1 VIAVLAIAAI
11 VALLFQA
18 WRYGQERERAE
29 ARWAAERSELLE
41 RIQRPERVPHKQVE
55 YEMPDQEETLRQAR
69 EWARV
74 GQIEIADDYG
84 LDDDG

>member
-18 WRYGQERERAE
+18 YRYGQERERAE
-29 ARWAAERSELLE
+29 KRWAAERSELLE
-41 RIQRPERVPHKQVE
+41 RIQRPERVPHEQVE
-55 YEMPDQEETLRQAR
+55 FVMPDQEEALRHAQ

-74 GQIEIADDYG
+74 GQIEIDDSYG